1 MGSMKKRVLMD
12 SQKIEIQK
20 TLLDHGLPPSLFRW
34 LETPSDLDPDIIV
47 SRLVC
52 LQNHFFFSFEIK
64 NEFHFSIFSPAPKS
78 HIGTDFP
85 ETWDAQLLCF
95 SRWLDLIVTANSVK
109 DLQYSVS
116 PPDIAPNSNQKTP
129 DATSSPP
136 EPAGSPGFSSRL
148 EHILEMV
155 HQSAENRPQSSHPP
169 GCIKRYYG
177 KA

>member
-1 MGSMKKRVLMD
+1 MKKRVLLG
-12 SQKIEIQK
+12 SQKFEIQK
-20 TLLDHGLPPSLFRW
+20 TLLDHGLSLSLFRW

-85 ETWDAQLLCF
+85 GTWEAQLLCF
-95 SRWLDLIVTANSVK
+95 SRWLHHLVTANSVK

-116 PPDIAPNSNQKTP
+116 PPGIAPDSDDKKP

-136 EPAGSPGFSSRL
+136 ETEGSPGFSSRL

-155 HQSAENRPQSSHPP
+155 HQSAENRPQSSPPP
-169 GCIKRYYG
+169 GYIKRYYG